1 MCLQT
6 QGYRLDSMVFATLLL
21 QKLEQC
27 PNFKLVTNSEVSEL
41 YHDSKSGIVNAA
53 RVLGKRGEALN
64 CDAVVVCT
72 GAQTEMNLSNM
83 LSVRCPVLPLKSYSF
98 NMPGELGSTGFIFH
112 QMNVCVAPLGEKEV
126 RV

>member
-1 MCLQT
+1 
-6 QGYRLDSMVFATLLL
+6 MVFATLLL

-53 RVLGKRGEALN
+53 RVLGKRGEALK